1 MAHSNHLLIF
11 TEQFE
16 KFCRKS
22 IEINI
27 LQLKGDSQGPILQ
40 LRDFPMVQ
48 GKNQLFPGEGGLG
61 RIVDRNKK
69 H

>member
-11 TEQFE
+11 IEQF
-16 KFCRKS
+16 KKICRKS
-22 IEINI
+22 IEINF
-27 LQLKGDSQGPILQ
+27 LQLKGDSQGLILQ
-40 LRDFPMVQ
+40 LRDFPTVQ
-48 GKNQLFPGEGGLG
+48 GKNQLFPGEGDLG